1 MMCSLRDNNIF
12 DLDVCAGGARNGPGT
27 NRTRGQMLMRFTR
40 RVGRGGVAVAAA
52 VTLATT
58 GVVAAPQASA
68 AEACRPNG
76 LCLYYNTGFNDM
88 RFVTERTGVG
98 CWTLLV
104 YGLRDH
110 VNSYRNNLPVYV
122 DFFDANGNLAWRI
135 RPGGSSSDS
144 RPFGGEYSVCT

>member
-1 MMCSLRDNNIF
+1 
-12 DLDVCAGGARNGPGT
+12 
-27 NRTRGQMLMRFTR
+27 MRFTR
-40 RVGRGGVAVAAA
+40 RVGRGGIAVAAA

-58 GVVAAPQASA
+58 GAVAAPQASA

-110 VNSYRNNLPVYV
+110 VNSYRNNLPVYA

-144 RPFGGEYSVCT
+144 RPFGGEYAVCT